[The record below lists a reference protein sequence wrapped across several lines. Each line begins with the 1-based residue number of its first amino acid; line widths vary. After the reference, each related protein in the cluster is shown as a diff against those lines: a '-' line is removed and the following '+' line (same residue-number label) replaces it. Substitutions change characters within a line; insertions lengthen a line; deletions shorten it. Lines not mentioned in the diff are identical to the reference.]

1 MRAPPRA
8 PYAPRMSKVSLPGL
22 TLSVRDA
29 QPSDHPAIHDVL
41 LAAYREYAA
50 VLPPAVFD
58 GYLADILD
66 LDGRARTGRLIVAEH
81 AGRAV
86 GTVTFY
92 DDAAA
97 EGIGWPTGWA
107 GVRALGVDPTVRGR
121 GIGQALMRVCLE
133 RARAAGAAVLCL
145 HTAEFMTT
153 AVAMYLAMGFR
164 RVPSFDFDAASHLR
178 LVDTRPVRVIAFRLD
193 LPTAPTT

>member
-1 MRAPPRA
+1 
-8 PYAPRMSKVSLPGL
+8 MSTTRPQGL
-22 TLSVRDA
+22 TLTVRDA
-29 QPSDHPAIHDVL
+29 QPSDHPAMHDVL

-50 VLPPAVFD
+50 ALPPAVFD

-66 LDGRARTGRLIVAEH
+66 LDGRARTGRLLVAEH
-81 AGRAV
+81 DHRVV
-86 GTVTFY
+86 GTVTWY

-107 GVRALGVDPTVRGR
+107 GVRALGVDPAVRGR
-121 GIGQALMRVCLE
+121 GVGRTLMRDCLE

-145 HTAEFMTT
+145 HTAEFMTA

-164 RVPSFDFDAASHLR
+164 RVPAFDFDAARFLR
-178 LVDTRPVRVIAFRLD
+178 LDGVPPVRVIAFRLD
-193 LPTAPTT
+193 LTQEDPHR

>member
-1 MRAPPRA
+1 MRAAARA
-8 PYAPRMSKVSLPGL
+8 YAAGMSTTRPPGL

-29 QPSDHPAIHDVL
+29 RPSDHPAVHDVL

-50 VLPPAVFD
+50 ALPPAVFD

-66 LDGRARTGRLIVAEH
+66 LDGRARDGRLIVAEH
-81 AGRAV
+81 DGRVV
-86 GTVTFY
+86 GTVTYY

-107 GVRALGVDPTVRGR
+107 GVRALGVDPAVRGR
-121 GIGQALMRVCLE
+121 GIGRALMRVCLE
-133 RARAAGAAVLCL
+133 RAHAAGAAVLCL

-164 RVPSFDFDAASHLR
+164 RVPAFDFDAASHLR
-178 LVDTRPVRVIAFRLD
+178 LDGVRPVRVIAFRLD
-193 LPTAPTT
+193 LPQEDPHR

>member
-41 LAAYREYAA
+41 L
-50 VLPPAVFD
+50 
-58 GYLADILD
+58 
-66 LDGRARTGRLIVAEH
+66 AEH

-121 GIGQALMRVCLE
+121 GIGQALMRVCLQ

-178 LVDTRPVRVIAFRLD
+178 LVGARPVRVIAFRLD

>member
-1 MRAPPRA
+1 MCTQRAGSTL
-8 PYAPRMSKVSLPGL
+8 PRMSMTRPPSL

-41 LAAYREYAA
+41 LAAYGEYATA
-50 VLPPAVFD
+50 LPPAVFD

-66 LDGRARTGRLIVAEH
+66 LDGRARDGRLVVAEH
-81 AGRAV
+81 DGRVV
-86 GTVTFY
+86 GTVTYY

-121 GIGQALMRVCLE
+121 GVGRILMRVCLE

-164 RVPSFDFDAASHLR
+164 RVPSFDFDAASRMR
-178 LVDTRPVRVIAFRLD
+178 LDGAPPVRVIAFRLD

>member
-1 MRAPPRA
+1 MSTTRPPG
-8 PYAPRMSKVSLPGL
+8 STL
-22 TLSVRDA
+22 TVRDA

-41 LAAYREYAA
+41 VAAYREYAA
-50 VLPPAVFD
+50 ALPPAVFD

-66 LDGRARTGRLIVAEH
+66 LDRRAHDGRLVVAEH
-81 AGRAV
+81 DGQAV
-86 GTVTFY
+86 GTVTWY

-107 GVRALGVDPTVRGR
+107 GVRALGVVPAMRGR
-121 GIGQALMRVCLE
+121 GVGAALMRDCLG
-133 RARAAGAAVLCL
+133 RSRAAGATVLCL

-164 RVPSFDFDAASHLR
+164 RVPAFDFDAARTLG
-178 LVDTRPVRVIAFRLD
+178 LEGARPVRVIAFRLD
-193 LPTAPTT
+193 LAQEDPHR

>member
-1 MRAPPRA
+1 
-8 PYAPRMSKVSLPGL
+8 MSTTRPPGL
-22 TLSVRDA
+22 TLTVRDA

-50 VLPPAVFD
+50 ALPPAVFD

-66 LDGRARTGRLIVAEH
+66 LDGRARDGRLVVAEH
-81 AGRAV
+81 HGQVV
-86 GTVTFY
+86 GTVTWY

-107 GVRALGVDPTVRGR
+107 GVRALGVDPAMRGR
-121 GIGQALMRVCLE
+121 GVGKLLMRECLK

-164 RVPSFDFDAASHLR
+164 RVPAFDFDAASQLR
-178 LVDTRPVRVIAFRLD
+178 LDAAPPVRVIAFRLD
-193 LPTAPTT
+193 LTQEDPHQ

>member
-1 MRAPPRA
+1 
-8 PYAPRMSKVSLPGL
+8 
-22 TLSVRDA
+22 VRDA
-29 QPSDHPAIHDVL
+29 QTSDHPAIHDVL

-50 VLPPAVFD
+50 ALPPEIFD

-66 LDGRARTGRLIVAEH
+66 LDGRAQTGRLIVAEH

-86 GTVTFY
+86 GTVTYY

-97 EGIGWPTGWA
+97 EGVGWPTGWA
-107 GVRALGVDPTVRGR
+107 GVRALGVDPAVRGR
-121 GIGQALMRVCLE
+121 GIGRALMGVCLE

-145 HTAEFMTT
+145 HTAEFMMT

-164 RVPSFDFDAASHLR
+164 RVPSFDFDAAGHLR
-178 LVDTRPVRVIAFRLD
+178 LEGARPVRVIAFRLD
-193 LPTAPTT
+193 LPTTPTT